1 MTKRLLPLYEQ
12 HDLCSYI
19 DQLTQ
24 NHQDYLMS
32 LSVIRSMINEHT
44 TKSKILKI
52 VAETNFTLKE
62 LNEITAGELL

>member
-44 TKSKILKI
+44 TKSKMLKI
-52 VAETNFTLKE
+52 VAEKNLTLKE
-62 LNEITAGELL
+62 LNEIAAGELL